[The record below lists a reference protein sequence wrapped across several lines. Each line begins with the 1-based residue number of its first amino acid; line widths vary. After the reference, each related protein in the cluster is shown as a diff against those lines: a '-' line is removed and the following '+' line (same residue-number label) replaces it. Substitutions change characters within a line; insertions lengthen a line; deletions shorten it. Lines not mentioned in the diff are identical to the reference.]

1 MPSLVEKLAAIVK
14 TVPQLQK
21 EGFNEQGQYP
31 FIRAL
36 DMFEAVRV
44 KLADNGI
51 VVLPL
56 ACKSERSNPYLSV
69 TGDITDE
76 WKVEITYRVTDGAES
91 LDCCAHGVGQDHA
104 GKALYIA
111 STGAKKDLL
120 KSIFLI
126 AGIEDDAEFQQ
137 DTERVP
143 PTIAEKLD
151 ELERVFG
158 PDMREHP
165 IDRIKVNAFGA
176 ATRKTGYAPKAVKAF
191 LKSCGVDKI
200 TDLKRKD
207 FDRAMKWALGESE
220 VSLGEAAPSGESDTA
235 E

>member
-1 MPSLVEKLAAIVK
+1 MPSLVEKLAAIIK
-14 TVPQLQK
+14 TVPQPQK
-21 EGFNEQGQYP
+21 LGDNGQYRW
-31 FIRAL
+31 ITAL

-44 KLADNGI
+44 KLAENSI
-51 VVLPL
+51 AIFPI
-56 ACKSERSNPYLSV
+56 AQRSERSNPYLSV

-76 WKVEITYRVTDGAES
+76 WKVEITYRVTDGADS

-120 KSIFLI
+120 KTIFLI
-126 AGIEDDAEFQQ
+126 AGVEDDAEFQQ

-143 PTIAEKLD
+143 PNLAERLD
-151 ELERVFG
+151 DLEREFG

-176 ATRKTGYAPKAVKAF
+176 ATRKTGYSNKAIKAF
-191 LKSCGVDKI
+191 LKSCNVEKI

-207 FDRAMKWALGESE
+207 FERAMQWATGQSEETLGKDAS
-220 VSLGEAAPSGESDTA
+220 SGESDEA
-235 E
+235 Q